1 MKNLPKPCLIEERYF
16 PFECSDS
23 YGVEDD
29 YRTLHWHREMEI
41 CYIKQG
47 TGKYLINGTD
57 YSFEKGDMFII
68 NNDDIHLCHDDKNLI
83 MQVIMFEAS
92 FICGGAG
99 NPLDYEYLRPF
110 MESPV
115 NYCQKLDGKSP
126 YSLKLIKILSEIEQ
140 EYSSMNKGYELIIKS
155 LLLKFMSL
163 IIRYFSVEECSYV
176 KEISSVPV
184 SDKIRNILIYIENN
198 YQNEITLKFL
208 SEKFNISIPY
218 LCSSFKC
225 LTGISP
231 IDFVI
236 RNRIAQ
242 AKYEL
247 TSTKKD
253 ILTISQECG
262 FRSLSNF
269 NHLFKTLV
277 GCCPSAYRKT

>member
-83 MQVIMFEAS
+83 MQVIMFEPS

-110 MESPV
+110 MESPA
-115 NYCQKLDGKSP
+115 NYCKKLDGKSP
-126 YSLKLIKILSEIEQ
+126 YSLKLIKILAEIEQ

-277 GCCPSAYRKT
+277 GCCPNAYRKT